1 MDETEPQRRQYR
13 FDGFQLDPRTRE
25 LRAADGNLITLTAK
39 AFDTLHYLVA
49 HRDRVVG
56 KDELLA
62 AVWPGRVV
70 EENNLTQAVSA
81 LRRTL
86 GTGAGDHRYVITV
99 PGRGYRFVAEVHEDD
114 AAIATAA
121 PAATI
126 PIRTD
131 ARSRR
136 ILAAVALALALGL
149 FAVAAWW
156 PPPARSPPLRSPAS
170 QAAPAATKQVALA
183 VLPFRALSSAER
195 DELLEFGLAETLIAR
210 LSRSPALRV
219 RSLASAQRVAA
230 DPARDA
236 VEAGRLLGATYVV
249 DGSTQRRGDRVRV
262 NARLLTVPDGR
273 TVWADTFDAGI
284 AQVFTLQDTIANA
297 VTAALALK
305 TVTATVPSRN
315 SCDGANAE
323 AYRAYLTG
331 QYLMSRPRAARLGEA
346 MAAFRQ
352 AIDLDP
358 SCASAYAGL
367 ARLYLAQAI
376 SGDRDPGEMLP
387 LSRAAAMQALA
398 IDPGL
403 AEAHAA
409 RGLVAFWHE
418 WDWPAAEASSQ
429 RAIALNPS
437 SAQGHFARGHLLINL
452 GRFDTGLDALR
463 QARELDPLSPLINTI
478 EAAALDAARQPGAA
492 QQRLARVLELEP
504 DFWVALLVRGQMALD
519 RGDTD
524 AALADLQR
532 AAERSR
538 RNSRVLPE
546 LARTYMARGERARAQ
561 AILLELEA
569 RDRAGYVPPTALAA
583 VHNTLGNTGR
593 ALDLLERAH
602 AERDLRMVFLG
613 IDARWNN
620 LRAQPRFRALARR
633 MGLESERA
641 YGHF

>member
-1 MDETEPQRRQYR
+1 MDETERQRRQYR
-13 FDGFQLDPRTRE
+13 FDGFQLDALTRE
-25 LRAADGNLITLTAK
+25 LRAADGNVIALTAK
-39 AFDTLHYLVA
+39 AFDTLHYLIA

-81 LRRTL
+81 LRRAL
-86 GTGAGDHRYVITV
+86 GTGAGDHRYIVTV
-99 PGRGYRFVAEVHEDD
+99 PGRGYRFVAEVREDETP
-114 AAIATAA
+114 IATTASAATKA
-121 PAATI
+121 PAGA
-126 PIRTD
+126 PW
-131 ARSRR
+131 RR
-136 ILAAVALALALGL
+136 ILAAAGLVLALGL

-156 PPPARSPPLRSPAS
+156 PPPVRSPPLRLPAS
-170 QAAPAATKQVALA
+170 RPTPAATKQVALA

-195 DELLEFGLAETLIAR
+195 DELLEMGLAETLIAR

-219 RSLASAQRVAA
+219 RSLASAQRVVAS
-230 DPARDA
+230 PARDA
-236 VEAGRLLGATYVV
+236 VEAGRLLGAAYVV

-284 AQVFTLQDTIANA
+284 AQVFTLQDAIANA

-305 TVTATVPSRN
+305 TVTAPAPTRN

-331 QYLMSRPRAARLGEA
+331 QYLMSRPSAQRLTET

-358 SCASAYAGL
+358 ACASAYAGL
-367 ARLYLAQAI
+367 ARLYLSQAI

-398 IDPGL
+398 IDPAL

-418 WDWPAAEASSQ
+418 WDWSAAEASSQ

-437 SAQGHFARGHLLINL
+437 SAQAHFAHGHLLINL
-452 GRFDTGLDALR
+452 GRFDAGLDALR

-478 EAAALDAARQPGAA
+478 EAAALGAARQPEAA

-504 DFWVALLVRGQMALD
+504 DFWVALLVRGQTALD

-546 LARTYMARGERARAQ
+546 LARTYMARGERAHAL
-561 AILLELEA
+561 AILRELEA
-569 RDRAGYVPPTALAA
+569 RDREGYVPPTALAA
-583 VHNTLGNTGR
+583 VHNALGNTGR

-602 AERDLRMVFLG
+602 AERDLRMAFLG

-633 MGLESERA
+633 MGLESERG